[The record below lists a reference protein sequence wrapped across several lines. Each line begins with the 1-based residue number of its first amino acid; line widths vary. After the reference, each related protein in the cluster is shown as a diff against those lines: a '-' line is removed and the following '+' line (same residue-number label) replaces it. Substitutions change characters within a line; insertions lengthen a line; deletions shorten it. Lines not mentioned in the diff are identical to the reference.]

1 MLPELLLLPDVC
13 ERPAKKRR
21 CAPKPAA
28 TSPREV
34 PVLHSESATSLSS
47 ASSVHSRAS
56 ATSSQCSFAPVKR
69 SSNLG
74 SNGRVRIAVGGHAAS
89 DCV

>member
-1 MLPELLLLPDVC
+1 MLPDLLLLPDVC
-13 ERPAKKRR
+13 EPPPSKKRR
-21 CAPKPAA
+21 RASKPAA
-28 TSPREV
+28 SPREV

-69 SSNLG
+69 SAN
-74 SNGRVRIAVGGHAAS
+74 NGRVRIAVGGYVAS